1 MSYDIGIGR
10 CTEVSGDTVVVKLES
25 VMVKRLSPDQPW
37 QRSGT
42 SLLRLNRN
50 LCSAERPPQPDREL
64 YVSRSALSKRSMASL
79 DLAGDGETVSVDL
92 RALLN
97 DLDPQPSAGPSAKG
111 GRTADRK
118 AQAR

>member
-1 MSYDIGIGR
+1 MTYDIGIGR
-10 CTEVSGDTVVVKLES
+10 CTEVGEDTVVVKLES
-25 VMVKRLSPDQPW
+25 VMVKRLSPDHPW

-50 LCSAERPPQPDREL
+50 LCSATRPPEQDREL
-64 YVSRSALSKRSMASL
+64 YIDRAALSKRSMAAL
-79 DLAGDGETVSVDL
+79 DLAGDGKPISVDL

-97 DLDPQPSAGPSAKG
+97 DLDPQPSAGPSSKS

-118 AQAR
+118 AASR

>member
-1 MSYDIGIGR
+1 MTYDIGIGR
-10 CTEVSGDTVVVKLES
+10 CAEVNDDTVVVKLES

-50 LCSAERPPQPDREL
+50 LCSSTRPPERDREL
-64 YVSRSALSKRSMASL
+64 YVSRAALSKRTMAAL
-79 DLAGDGETVSVDL
+79 DVAGNGTTVSVDL

-97 DLDPQPSAGPSAKG
+97 DLDPQPSAGPQQKG
-111 GRTADRK
+111 GRAERK
-118 AQAR
+118 ASAR